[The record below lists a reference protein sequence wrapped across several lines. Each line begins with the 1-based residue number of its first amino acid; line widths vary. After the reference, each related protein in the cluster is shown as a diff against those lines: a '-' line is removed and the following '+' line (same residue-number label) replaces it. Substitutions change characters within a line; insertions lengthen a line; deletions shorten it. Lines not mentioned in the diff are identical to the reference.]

1 MQYDTKTIYLSN
13 IYPEGDNTTTGIY
26 FTVAGKTKVLFD
38 LSNIDKGLS
47 DVTSLSAVG
56 LSISK
61 TYINFGDGDAK
72 YYESTFN
79 QSSQAFVPPPI
90 IEHTYV
96 VTTTAEKLDGVVDF
110 FYSNGYTSRIELSAY
125 VSQTNL
131 IDIGLQ
137 NTENQ
142 LFNAGGL
149 KKIITFATKDNDL
162 YNCAILPTL
171 LNEYNRESRSVIPK
185 QVDRNI
191 DLLTS
196 KRGDLVNVLSAT
208 EVLTTRITPKQSNF
222 SFLVY

>member
-38 LSNIDKGLS
+38 LSNIDKGL
-47 DVTSLSAVG
+47 ANG
-56 LSISK
+56 LGITK
-61 TYINFGDGDAK
+61 TYINFGDGNTK

-79 QSSQAFVPPPI
+79 QASEVFLPPSV

-110 FYSNGYTSRIELSAY
+110 FYSNGYTSRSFLSAY

-162 YNCAILPTL
+162 YNCAIQPTL